1 MKKLLL
7 VFLLVIV
14 FAAAAVG
21 GYLGYEAYTISN
33 APPVS
38 ESAAAFMSDALK
50 MVPTTEPESV
60 EGKELKELIKNM
72 WSFELGKFH
81 SEKRDA
87 VQSVS
92 VRVLDTDSLY
102 LALQDNAQAELQRL
116 VENAK
121 LSMDVYNEDY
131 SYKYKTLEAAAYQAY
146 KLALENAATKE
157 LTLELKLKYEDKKW
171 NLLNLEDVYAVL
183 WPADID
189 PDAIAAE
196 LLSKA
201 VENPQYV
208 RKTYTIEE
216 TAKKGPEPDRSKFGS
231 TTDPAVIEALIAT
244 PMAQQLINGQ
254 ELVWNKDIPFIPGTE
269 IRYYLDE
276 TILSIVWQEP
286 EVQAVGTFSETFI
299 ADGSQLRRKIAGDSF
314 ENFSHDVATAFAA
327 QTNSVLALGG
337 DLYHHERSCGI
348 MVYEREIYRFDPY
361 TCDTC
366 YFTPDGDMLFSYRGQ
381 FSDISE
387 AEAFVKEND
396 IVFSLCFG
404 PVLIDDGKDVC
415 PDSYLWGEIND
426 TYARS
431 ALGMLGDKHYLSVN
445 INCQLPNHYYLAT
458 LRNAADAMLK
468 RGCIKAYTLDG
479 GQTASTIFNNQL
491 INPVQF
497 GWERKVSDIIYFA
510 TAVPN

>member
-1 MKKLLL
+1 MKKVLLIFVLLL
-7 VFLLVIV
+7 V
-14 FAAAAVG
+14 FAAAAIG
-21 GYLGYEAYTISN
+21 GYFGYEAYSIST

-38 ESAAAFMSDALK
+38 ESAAVLMSDAMK
-50 MVPTTEPESV
+50 MVPTTEPESA
-60 EGKELKELIKNM
+60 EAKALKELIKAS
-72 WSFELGKFH
+72 WSFELGQGV

-87 VQSVS
+87 VQAVS
-92 VRVLDTDSLY
+92 LTVLDTDTLFIG
-102 LALQDNAQAELQRL
+102 LQENAQAVLQSE

-121 LSMDVYNEDY
+121 LSWDVYNEDY
-131 SYKYKTLEAAAYQAY
+131 SYKNEILDLAANDAF
-146 KLALENAATKE
+146 KKALENAGQKKTE
-157 LTLELKLKYEDKKW
+157 IELKLRYEDKKW
-171 NLLNLEDVYAVL
+171 SILNIEDVYAVL
-183 WPADID
+183 WPSDID
-189 PDAIAAE
+189 LDKMASE
-196 LLSKA
+196 VLEKA

-208 RKTYTIEE
+208 RKTYFIEE
-216 TAKKGPEPDRSKFGS
+216 NAKKGPEPDRSKFGS
-231 TTDPAVIEALIAT
+231 TSDPAVIEALIAT

-254 ELVWNKDIPFIPGTE
+254 ELVWNRDIPFIPGTE
-269 IRYYLDE
+269 ILYYLDE

-286 EVQAVGTFSETFI
+286 EALAVGTFSETFI
-299 ADGSQLRRKIAGDSF
+299 ADGSQLRRKIAGDRF
-314 ENFSHDVATAFAA
+314 EDFNHDVATAFAA

-337 DLYHHERSCGI
+337 DLYHHDRSCGI

-387 AEAFVKEND
+387 AEAFVEEND
-396 IVFSLCFG
+396 ILFSLCFG
-404 PVLIDDGKDVC
+404 PVLIDDGQDVC
-415 PDSYLWGEIND
+415 PETYPWGEVND

-431 ALGMLGDKHYLSVN
+431 ALGMLGEKHYLSVN
-445 INCQLPNHYYLAT
+445 INCKQPDYYYLAT
-458 LRNAADAMLK
+458 LRNAADAMIN

-497 GWERKVSDIIYFA
+497 GWERPVSDIIYFA